1 MLEVP
6 AFTLVADTR
15 GGLSGITAS
24 ASRSLLGSSWTK
36 SGLRLSWRGLRKAQ
50 RTENF
55 GKTLK
60 EISARVGGEISQDVP
75 TCTQGTLSNIITRE
89 SEQTWLKV
97 GPQREGG
104 EGDKYFLEEGK
115 YLQFAWVQAE

>member
-1 MLEVP
+1 MVRHSSRRVST
-6 AFTLVADTR
+6 AR
-15 GGLSGITAS
+15 GDLSEGW
-24 ASRSLLGSSWTK
+24 G
-36 SGLRLSWRGLRKAQ
+36 
-50 RTENF
+50 
-55 GKTLK
+55 GK
-60 EISARVGGEISQDVP
+60 ISQDFP

-115 YLQFAWVQAE
+115 YLQFALVKAE